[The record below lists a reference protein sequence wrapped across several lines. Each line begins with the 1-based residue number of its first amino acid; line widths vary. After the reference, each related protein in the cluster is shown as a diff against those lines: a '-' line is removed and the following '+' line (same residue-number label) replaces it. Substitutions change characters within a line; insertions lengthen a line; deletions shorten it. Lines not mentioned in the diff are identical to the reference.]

1 MEKLK
6 IIKKFLAR
14 ETVENAAEWW
24 NRCNAVPDE
33 WKYDSV
39 ENSSLTQLENLDKR
53 FDDIDDY
60 VSMINCL
67 TNMDFEDN
75 DNLHKNLRYFLYEFE
90 EPAEEILKFLRAK
103 FQQIIHEKSGI
114 NAHQ

>member
-1 MEKLK
+1 MEKWK

-14 ETVENAAEWW
+14 ETVENAAGLLIVGILCEY
-24 NRCNAVPDE
+24 PTL
-33 WKYDSV
+33 
-39 ENSSLTQLENLDKR
+39 SLTQLENLDKR

-90 EPAEEILKFLRAK
+90 EPAEEILKFLRTK